1 MIKWKQKN
9 LSQVFAEPV
18 TAVRQCAV
26 NMKKKDGKRIL
37 TFMDCAYKRCK
48 IRAPVKFIKKR
59 TSWEARKSSR
69 SLQAADCLF
78 KKHALTNSR

>member
-26 NMKKKDGKRIL
+26 NMKKKMGKDTYL
-37 TFMDCAYKRCK
+37 YG
-48 IRAPVKFIKKR
+48 
-59 TSWEARKSSR
+59 
-69 SLQAADCLF
+69 LCL
-78 KKHALTNSR
+78 

>member
-26 NMKKKDGKRIL
+26 NMKKKMGKGYLPLWTVPI
-37 TFMDCAYKRCK
+37 KRCVNQGACEIFK
-48 IRAPVKFIKKR
+48 
-59 TSWEARKSSR
+59 EAHRLGSEEE
-69 SLQAADCLF
+69 
-78 KKHALTNSR
+78 

>member
-26 NMKKKDGKRIL
+26 NMKKKMGKGCVNQGACEI
-37 TFMDCAYKRCK
+37 YK
-48 IRAPVKFIKKR
+48 
-59 TSWEARKSSR
+59 EAHQLGSEEE
-69 SLQAADCLF
+69 
-78 KKHALTNSR
+78 

>member
-26 NMKKKDGKRIL
+26 NMKKKMGKRIL
-37 TFMDCAYKRCK
+37 TMDCAYKR
-48 IRAPVKFIKKR
+48 
-59 TSWEARKSSR
+59 
-69 SLQAADCLF
+69 
-78 KKHALTNSR
+78 

>member
-26 NMKKKDGKRIL
+26 NMKKNDGKKGYL
-37 TFMDCAYKRCK
+37 PLWTV
-48 IRAPVKFIKKR
+48 PIK
-59 TSWEARKSSR
+59 
-69 SLQAADCLF
+69 DV
-78 KKHALTNSR
+78 